1 MKEVGSSYLS
11 FEKNR
16 DVKSLRQLV
25 KQETGLQVRRMDSFT
40 LIALLAVYRAKG
52 DIELS
57 AKSALYSCADYFS
70 SDSMQSMLIDVHQNN
85 PIKPLSFVA
94 SVGNAANYYIANTYA
109 IDGPNIF
116 IGSSKQAIEKNKL
129 LAETDMSLGLI
140 EHAILLVW
148 QEDENQRECW
158 AKIIQDDDFFG
169 ERGVI

>member
-1 MKEVGSSYLS
+1 MKEVGTSYLS
-11 FEKNR
+11 FEKR
-16 DVKSLRQLV
+16 LDVKSLRQLV

-52 DIELS
+52 NIELS
-57 AKSALYSCADYFS
+57 ENSGLYSCADYFS
-70 SDSMQSMLIDVHQNN
+70 SDSMQSMLIDVDQSN

-109 IDGPNIF
+109 IDGPNVF
-116 IGSSKQAIEKNKL
+116 IGSSKQAIEKNVL

-140 EHAILLVW
+140 EFAILLVW

-158 AKIIQDDDFFG
+158 AKIIKNDGFFG
-169 ERGVI
+169 ERGVM